1 MARLAALLVVGSIT
15 VVSARHADALS
26 NSDTQGSPHPFRL
39 LSEAPI
45 NATLCTNTCPNAN
58 DLLNTGEPKCDD
70 GGPGSNVVFIP
81 GIGYR
86 HACEL
91 GTDCTDCGPR
101 VVPLPECECC
111 AVLYMEGPGA
121 ACGPHKMWELQDW
134 TCSECAHPELL
145 PSTELCGKV
154 SYNMASR
161 LEAAGAQPGE
171 IAYGINW
178 YILMGG
184 GHELPT
190 SGYRDPACANPLVVA
205 DPSPMPFVG
214 LEGLRHGEEMMF
226 LTADYPPLPPAPP
239 RSPPTPPLNP
249 PPGLPPASPPLPRSP
264 THVICADKLPLSKC
278 ILKQQKGKCPI
289 PYNQI
294 NCAMTCGACA
304 PYPPFPPPL
313 PPYVV
318 PPSPPPPDPD
328 MPPPPPSPMPPP
340 PSPKSPPPPSP
351 HPPPPPSPPAP
362 PHPPPAPPSPPPRT
376 PPSLPPTPPN
386 PPTSPS
392 PPSPDPSPPPPPAP
406 LAPLN
411 LTDPSGQLGAEDV
424 EDVVA
429 VSVGLV
435 LALMSCFA
443 LCLCRAW
450 WQRLSK
456 QANRVKY
463 QPSRGELDGQPEFD
477 NYHERSGTQDEPSS
491 AKRSPTMTKFV
502 SVEPPSEANSISHAN
517 PHIRGF
523 TTERATSSRTVNVG
537 ALSRAREGTTIRAAP
552 VSRVVVSDNPFFER
566 PAPKGAGD
574 LYDNEEDDPR
584 LRL

>member
-1 MARLAALLVVGSIT
+1 MARRGFHHGRECPSCGCAFQLGHAGSLIP
-15 VVSARHADALS
+15 SAC
-26 NSDTQGSPHPFRL
+26 SPRL
-39 LSEAPI
+39 HKRNIVHKHVPR
-45 NATLCTNTCPNAN
+45 CKRP
-58 DLLNTGEPKCDD
+58 LNTGVPNATTVV
-70 GGPGSNVVFIP
+70 PGRMLSSSP
-81 GIGYR
+81 
-86 HACEL
+86 ASAT
-91 GTDCTDCGPR
+91 GTRASSAPIATDCGPR
-101 VVPLPECECC
+101 VVPLPSVN
-111 AVLYMEGPGA
+111 AALLYMEGPGA

-134 TCSECAHPELL
+134 TCSECAH
-145 PSTELCGKV
+145 SRV
-154 SYNMASR
+154 ASQHR
-161 LEAAGAQPGE
+161 ALRKGVVQHGEPPGGGRAQPGE

-424 EDVVA
+424 EEGVA
-429 VSVGLV
+429 VSVGLACAHELLRAV
-435 LALMSCFA
+435 LVPRVVAKAVKASQSRQIPTFER
-443 LCLCRAW
+443 RA
-450 WQRLSK
+450 R
-456 QANRVKY
+456 
-463 QPSRGELDGQPEFD
+463 
-477 NYHERSGTQDEPSS
+477 RSAGVRQ
-491 AKRSPTMTKFV
+491 
-502 SVEPPSEANSISHAN
+502 
-517 PHIRGF
+517 
-523 TTERATSSRTVNVG
+523 
-537 ALSRAREGTTIRAAP
+537 LSREIGHT
-552 VSRVVVSDNPFFER
+552 
-566 PAPKGAGD
+566 G
-574 LYDNEEDDPR
+574 
-584 LRL
+584 